1 MTQPDP
7 MPDPV
12 TDVRIEATDEAR
24 KWLRR
29 LQETHGAILLHQSG
43 GCCDGSAPMCYPQ
56 REFRVGTRDVL
67 LGTLEGVPFYV
78 GGQQYR
84 VWKDWFVTLD
94 AKPGRAG
101 IFSLEGSEGIRFVT
115 TVTPLAGGTGT
126 PPEPSPA
133 CPSPAWAGTAEAD
146 RPE

>member
-1 MTQPDP
+1 MTTSETS
-7 MPDPV
+7 
-12 TDVRIEATDEAR
+12 TDAPAVSDVQIEATEDAR
-24 KWLRR
+24 EWLRR
-29 LQETHGAILLHQSG
+29 LQESHGAILLHQSG

-56 REFRVGTRDVL
+56 SEFRVGTRDVL

-101 IFSLEGSEGIRFVT
+101 IFSLEGAEGIRFIT
-115 TVTPLAGGTGT
+115 TVRPLGGETAPVPDTVEGCPTPATGPRAT
-126 PPEPSPA
+126 E
-133 CPSPAWAGTAEAD
+133 
-146 RPE
+146 